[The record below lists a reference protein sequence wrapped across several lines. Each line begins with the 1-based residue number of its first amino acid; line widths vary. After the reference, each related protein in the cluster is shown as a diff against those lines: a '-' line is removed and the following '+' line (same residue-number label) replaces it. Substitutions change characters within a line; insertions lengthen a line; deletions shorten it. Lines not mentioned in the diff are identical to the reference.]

1 VTGGAGVTEAA
12 GVTAN
17 GASEY
22 ALLID
27 RDDVVAHL
35 HERGLLHL
43 VAGAAGGDESGTA
56 VEVVE
61 VTAGN
66 MNRVF
71 IARGPAGSL
80 AVKQAPPWVQ
90 VAGPEW
96 PIDPSR
102 IVSEARTYERLAERV
117 PESIPRII
125 DFDEH
130 RYVLVMEDLSSLEVL
145 RDALVRRIATP
156 DDALDIDFEALGA
169 VVGRFVGSLTAATS
183 RLALGDE
190 EHVRLVELAAN
201 PELCALTVDV
211 VLDEPYREHEH
222 NHWHPALSSRVSEL
236 YADDGVREAV
246 AAVRHDFETRH
257 EALVHG
263 DLHSGSVM
271 IGRGAGAGAGP
282 GHGHGPGDA
291 DADAVGGPG
300 DPGVAEV
307 TGAAHPDGAQ
317 RVVVFDPEF
326 SFVGPVGL
334 DLGLFWANLELAA
347 IAASAVGDE
356 KLARARYSA
365 VPASWAAFAEV
376 WSAAGHPAS
385 SLEAIERDAWRFAGV
400 EGIRRCVGYSHAADI
415 ESLPSALLPD
425 ASARLFDAARHHLLT
440 GEALPSH
447 PFEVGA

>member
-1 VTGGAGVTEAA
+1 MTADASAG
-12 GVTAN
+12 
-17 GASEY
+17 Y
-22 ALLID
+22 ALLTD
-27 RDDVVAHL
+27 RDDVIAHL

-43 VAGAAGGDESGTA
+43 VAGGDGAGAVGGAESAASI
-56 VEVVE
+56 EVVE

-117 PESIPRII
+117 PESIPQIV
-125 DFDEH
+125 DFDES
-130 RYVLVMEDLSSLEVL
+130 RYVLVMEDLSALEVL

-156 DDALDIDFEALGA
+156 DDALEIDFVALGA
-169 VVGRFVGSLTAATS
+169 VVGRFVGSLAAATS

-190 EHVRLVELAAN
+190 EHERLVELAAN

-222 NHWHPALSSRVSEL
+222 NHWHPALSSRVREL
-236 YADDGVREAV
+236 YADAGVRESV
-246 AAVRHDFETRH
+246 AAVRHAFETRH

-271 IGRGAGAGAGP
+271 IGRGGVDGGAGSGADGGAG
-282 GHGHGPGDA
+282 
-291 DADAVGGPG
+291 GGP
-300 DPGVAEV
+300 
-307 TGAAHPDGAQ
+307 Q

-326 SFVGPVGL
+326 SFVGPIGL

-356 KLARARYSA
+356 ELARERYSA

-376 WSAAGHPAS
+376 WSAAGHPLS
-385 SLEAIERDAWRFAGV
+385 SLQAIERDAWRFAGV
-400 EGIRRCVGYSHAADI
+400 EGIRRAVGYSHAADI
-415 ESLPSALLPD
+415 ESLPSALVPD
-425 ASARLFDAARHHLLT
+425 ASVRLFDAARHHLLT
-440 GEALPSH
+440 GEALRSQ
-447 PFEVGA
+447 PFAADA